1 MSRIPSIEVNG
12 FEPWMSQVISSN
24 TVRNALIVTN
34 RTPLSISRRA
44 SRQHW
49 PNRVMP
55 YRSRVACRFLGQVE
69 RLAGLGAGHQ
79 PERRLEVAVE
89 QGGVLGGLERG
100 RRRRRRA
107 RGSCAGGRAGRCRSP
122 WAAAGRERGSRACEG
137 SALSDERVVRLAQEP
152 AGLAV
157 GHVAAAAAHQFRQH
171 DEGRQVGLAAL
182 RGS

>member
-55 YRSRVACRFLGQVE
+55 YRSRVAVDSWDRSNASRACGLVISRNADWKLPSSSAAFSVASNVVDGVVDQ
-69 RLAGLGAGHQ
+69 LADLAA
-79 PERRLEVAVE
+79 AVE
-89 QGGVLGGLERG
+89 PD
-100 RRRRRRA
+100 A
-107 RGSCAGGRAGRCRSP
+107 CRSP
-122 WAAAGRERGSRACEG
+122 WAAAGRAPGSRA
-137 SALSDERVVRLAQEP
+137 ST
-152 AGLAV
+152 
-157 GHVAAAAAHQFRQH
+157 
-171 DEGRQVGLAAL
+171 GR
-182 RGS
+182 R